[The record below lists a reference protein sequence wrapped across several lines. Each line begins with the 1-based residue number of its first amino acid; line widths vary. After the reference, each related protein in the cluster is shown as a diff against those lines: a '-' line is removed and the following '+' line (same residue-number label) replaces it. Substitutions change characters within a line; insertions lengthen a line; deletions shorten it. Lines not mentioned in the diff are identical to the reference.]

1 MPAGPPNSPTYNFS
15 DGPNVPIRI
24 SWRVQVTI
32 TPGANCGDT
41 IKPGSV
47 PVTIDQGRRTETVM
61 GKSVIP
67 LYLIREEERT
77 CFNDQ
82 YNQPYQFERRFMG
95 WAINGLDASGQYVHL
110 RTVGGEG
117 WHGKATAASYY
128 SFIEE
133 WVDVS
138 IQGV

>member
-1 MPAGPPNSPTYNFS
+1 M
-15 DGPNVPIRI
+15 
-24 SWRVQVTI
+24 
-32 TPGANCGDT
+32 
-41 IKPGSV
+41 
-47 PVTIDQGRRTETVM
+47 M